1 VKAAAHTAL
10 AAARPAAAEEEEE
23 HFFTTVEN
31 RGIYHPFRKQLS

>member
-10 AAARPAAAEEEEE
+10 AAARPAAEEEEE